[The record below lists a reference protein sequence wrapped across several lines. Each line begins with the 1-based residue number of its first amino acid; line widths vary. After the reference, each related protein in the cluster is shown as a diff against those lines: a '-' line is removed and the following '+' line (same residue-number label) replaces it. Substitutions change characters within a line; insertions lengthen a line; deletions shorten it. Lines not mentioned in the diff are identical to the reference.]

1 MQATPNQ
8 QFRNL
13 IYYLVIRHPMN
24 GPSRAFQRQFR
35 SHGVH
40 FVSIRSKPSE
50 LLTNE

>member
-1 MQATPNQ
+1 MQATANQ

-13 IYYLVIRHPMN
+13 IYYLVIRHPIN
-24 GPSRAFQRQFR
+24 APSHAFLRQFR
-35 SHGVH
+35 SHGRH

>member
-1 MQATPNQ
+1 MQATANQ

-13 IYYLVIRHPMN
+13 IYHLVIRHSIN
-24 GPSRAFQRQFR
+24 GPSRAFLRQFG
-35 SHGVH
+35 SQGVH